1 MIPVRCF
8 TCGAVI
14 SDRWDAYVRKVRE
27 NEDAKAREGAAS
39 KPGGKT
45 DGDAEQVGGSVAG
58 KENMDP
64 MSTAKIL
71 DDLDLTRLCC
81 RRHFLANVEMMDDL

>member
-14 SDRWDAYVRKVRE
+14 SDRWDAYVRKERE
-27 NEDAKAREGAAS
+27 IADARGRSAKRSEVGSGADR
-39 KPGGKT
+39 K
-45 DGDAEQVGGSVAG
+45 DGGSAVG
-58 KENMDP
+58 KENKDP
-64 MSTAKIL
+64 AGVAKIL
-71 DDLDLTRLCC
+71 DELELTRLCC